1 MITIATHR
9 YNGALHNTTNNN
21 TNNHTNERT
30 HITTPSSL
38 LCEGGGCDHI
48 FLCESICEYVCV
60 FLFSVILSLVFVLF
74 FTFICAN
81 ILTTLTCSKI
91 RASLF
96 FSRTFFLFYLLFSS
110 VAKKRVLYKNKLL
123 CLKPHPPPFC
133 VLTQSDSDSDC
144 CPLLNLC

>member
-1 MITIATHR
+1 MER
-9 YNGALHNTTNNN
+9 YTTQ
-21 TNNHTNERT
+21 RT
-30 HITTPSSL
+30 TTRITTRTNARTSL
-38 LCEGGGCDHI
+38 HHHYHHHCCVREGVVTI
-48 FLCESICEYVCV
+48 SFFVNQFANMFV
-60 FLFSVILSLVFVLF
+60 FFLFSVILSLVFVLF

-96 FSRTFFLFYLLFSS
+96 FFVRGRFFLFYLLFSS
-110 VAKKRVLYKNKLL
+110 VAKKRVQYKNKLL